1 MTDTIYTQGVAVV
14 LGGTDGPSY
23 LDTVEAFLEEDEEW
37 GGREEVLAGDKYN
50 MAAVTLEYSAVCGRR
65 GGK

>member
-1 MTDTIYTQGVAVV
+1 M

-23 LDTVEAFLEEDEEW
+23 LDTVEAFLEEEEEW

-50 MAAVTLEYSAVCGRR
+50 MAAVTLEYSAVCGGR